1 VTAVADASVV
11 VTALVDGGASGEA
24 TRVALADDDLM
35 APSLIDIEV
44 LHALRGRVLGG
55 KLSARHAD
63 RAIRDLRR
71 MPIDRLDMLPL
82 LDRVWDLRA
91 NLSAYDAAY
100 VALAESFEAVLIT
113 GDERLSRASGPR
125 CTFRVVRAG

>member
-1 VTAVADASVV
+1 
-11 VTALVDGGASGEA
+11 
-24 TRVALADDDLM
+24 M

-44 LHALRGRVLGG
+44 LRALRGRVLGG

-63 RAIRDLRR
+63 RAVRDLRR

-100 VALAESFEAVLIT
+100 VALAESLAVLIT